1 MRRLAVTMILAGLV
15 QSAQAADMPD
25 LPILRG
31 SLIDGPSTYV
41 NWRGFYAG
49 AQGGLGSSDMNFSG
63 TTSAMAA
70 RLMSGTAI
78 ESEGQVSTWPVLG
91 KKSQR
96 GDGFGA
102 FGGYNFQWDDIVI
115 GVEAS
120 YMHGDFGGA
129 DADSM
134 GRVFSTSNGYTND
147 VTYQANAQFK
157 ITDMGS
163 VRGRVGWAWNNF
175 LPYAFGGVSLGQA
188 DVSKS
193 VTISGTQV
201 NPAAAPG
208 FQNIPFSVSQTTGQ
222 SGRFIYGY
230 AAGLGLDVMLFGNV
244 FVRGEWEYLKFV
256 GPVDTSIN
264 TVRAG
269 LGYRF

>member
-1 MRRLAVTMILAGLV
+1 MRRFAVAMMLAGVV

-31 SLIDGPSTYV
+31 SFVDGPSPPV

-49 AQGGLGSSDMNFSG
+49 GQGGLGSSDMNFSG
-63 TTSAMAA
+63 TTSDMAA

-78 ESEGQVSTWPVLG
+78 ESQGQVSSWPVLG

-96 GDGFGA
+96 GNGYGA
-102 FGGYNFQWDDIVI
+102 FAGYNFQWDDIVI
-115 GVEAS
+115 GVEAN
-120 YMHGDFGGA
+120 YMHGDFGGS

-134 GRVFSTSNGYTND
+134 SRFFSTSNGYTND
-147 VTYQANAQFK
+147 VTYRANANFN
-157 ITDMGS
+157 ISDMGS

-188 DVSKS
+188 DVTKS

-208 FQNIPFSVSQTTGQ
+208 FQNVPFSSSQTTGQ

-230 AAGLGLDVMLFGNV
+230 AAGLGMDVMLFGNV

-256 GPVDTSIN
+256 GPIDTSIN
-264 TVRAG
+264 TFRGG
-269 LGYRF
+269 LGYKF